1 MNKNVV
7 IGILIFVL
15 LIGGTAGYTYY
26 SHKDGINKNA
36 TVEDIKFDNDKINV
50 YIFWGSTCSHCE
62 ELYEFLYS
70 VEKEEKKYARIYGFE
85 VWENTENG
93 LLMDKFIA
101 ANNGKTGERSVPYIV
116 IGDTVLTGFS
126 ASDKEKIKTLIK
138 EAYDNKNEFNYH
150 EDLLKN
156 E

>member
-1 MNKNVV
+1 MNKNII
-7 IGILIFVL
+7 IGVL
-15 LIGGTAGYTYY
+15 LFVVALSLTAGYTYY

-36 TVEDIKFDNDKINV
+36 TVEDLKFDNDKINV

-70 VEKEEKKYARIYGFE
+70 NEKEEKKYARIYGFE
-85 VWENTENG
+85 VWENKDNG

-126 ASDKEKIKTLIK
+126 ATDKEKIKNLIK
-138 EAYDNKNEFNYH
+138 EAYDNKSEFNYH
-150 EDLLKN
+150 EDLFKT

>member
-36 TVEDIKFDNDKINV
+36 TVEDVKFDDNKINV
-50 YIFWGSTCSHCE
+50 YIFWGSTCAHCE

-85 VWENTENG
+85 VWKNTENG
-93 LLMDKFIA
+93 LLMDKFLA

-138 EAYDNKNEFNYH
+138 EAYDNKDKFNYH
-150 EDLLKN
+150 KDLLKN